1 MRRLFALALLVAPAL
16 AAAHPLGNFT
26 VNRYAAVHVTA
37 NTITVRYV
45 VDMAEIPTFLE
56 MRLMDA
62 DGDGTLAAAE
72 REGYLGRMA
81 RTLGERLVLTVD
93 GAPRPLAAGERTLE
107 TPPGAGGLPTLRL
120 DITYTAAMP
129 VARGTVELRDEN
141 FVDRAGWREMIAEA
155 ADGLALADSTVP
167 RTDRSQALRAYPLDQ
182 LQSPPQVKEARFTIT
197 AGAAGDR
204 TTAAPDGA
212 RAGSM
217 RFSDRL
223 TELVATDAPRSPQ
236 LILASLLV
244 AAALGAFHALTP
256 GHGKTVVG
264 AYLVGARGT
273 ARHALFLG
281 LVVTATHTLGV
292 YVLGLVTL
300 TASHYIVPERLFPWL
315 SALSGMIVLGIGAS
329 LMIARL
335 AAVGEHTHHHLDHDH
350 PHPHPHPDHDHGHS
364 HAVPEG
370 AIGWRS
376 LLALGVSG
384 GLLPC
389 PSALVVM
396 LGAIALGRIAFGLAL
411 IVAFSAGLAAVL
423 TGIGLALVYARGIF
437 ARLPLDGRFARYVPV
452 ASAAVISA
460 VGLAIVATA
469 LSQIGVS

>member
-1 MRRLFALALLVAPAL
+1 TSASADRAAVAPA
-16 AAAHPLGNFT
+16 
-26 VNRYAAVHVTA
+26 
-37 NTITVRYV
+37 
-45 VDMAEIPTFLE
+45 
-56 MRLMDA
+56 
-62 DGDGTLAAAE
+62 
-72 REGYLGRMA
+72 
-81 RTLGERLVLTVD
+81 
-93 GAPRPLAAGERTLE
+93 
-107 TPPGAGGLPTLRL
+107 
-120 DITYTAAMP
+120 
-129 VARGTVELRDEN
+129 
-141 FVDRAGWREMIAEA
+141 
-155 ADGLALADSTVP
+155 
-167 RTDRSQALRAYPLDQ
+167 
-182 LQSPPQVKEARFTIT
+182 
-197 AGAAGDR
+197 
-204 TTAAPDGA
+204 GA

-223 TELVATDAPRSPQ
+223 TELVATDAPRSPR
-236 LILASLLV
+236 LVLASLLV

-350 PHPHPHPDHDHGHS
+350 PHPHPDHDHGHS
-364 HAVPEG
+364 HSVPAG

-423 TGIGLALVYARGIF
+423 TGIGLALVYVRGIF

-452 ASAAVISA
+452 ASA
-460 VGLAIVATA
+460 
-469 LSQIGVS
+469 

>member
-1 MRRLFALALLVAPAL
+1 MRHVFALPLLLVPAL
-16 AAAHPLGNFT
+16 AVAHPLGNFT
-26 VNRYAAVHVTA
+26 VNRYAAVHVA
-37 NTITVRYV
+37 AGTITVRYV
-45 VDMAEIPTFLE
+45 VDMAEIPTFQE

-62 DGDGTLAAAE
+62 DGDGTLAPAE
-72 REGYLGRMA
+72 RDGYLGRMA
-81 RTLGERLVLTVD
+81 RTLGERLVLTQD

-120 DITYTAAMP
+120 DITYTAALT
-129 VARGTVELRDEN
+129 ATRGTVDLRDEN
-141 FVDRAGWREMIAEA
+141 FADRAGWREMIADA
-155 ADGLALADSTVP
+155 ADGLTLADSTVP
-167 RTDRSQALRAYPLDQ
+167 RTDRSQALRAYPLDL
-182 LQSPPQVKEARFTIT
+182 LQSPLQVKEARFTIT
-197 AGAAGDR
+197 PGAAGDR
-204 TTAAPDGA
+204 ATVAPDGA

-223 TELVATDAPRSPQ
+223 TELVATDAPRSPR
-236 LILASLLV
+236 LVLASLLV
-244 AAALGAFHALTP
+244 AAALGALHALSP

-264 AYLVGARGT
+264 AYLIGARGT

-315 SALSGMIVLGIGAS
+315 SALSGLIVLGIGAS
-329 LMIARL
+329 LVVARL
-335 AAVGEHTHHHLDHDH
+335 AAAGGHTHHHLDHDH
-350 PHPHPHPDHDHGHS
+350 DHGRDVGHDHGHS
-364 HAVPEG
+364 HVVPEE

-396 LGAIALGRIAFGLAL
+396 LGAIALGRIAFGLVL

-423 TGIGLALVYARGIF
+423 TGIGLALVYARGMF
-437 ARLPLDGRFARYVPV
+437 EHLPLDGRFARYVPV
-452 ASAAVISA
+452 ASAVVVSIA
-460 VGLAIVATA
+460 GLAIVAAA
-469 LSQIGVS
+469 LTQIGVS

>member
-1 MRRLFALALLVAPAL
+1 MRRLLALALLVTPAL
-16 AAAHPLGNFT
+16 GAAHPLGNFT
-26 VNRYAAVHVTA
+26 VNRYAAVHVA
-37 NTITVRYV
+37 ADAITIRYV
-45 VDMAEIPTFLE
+45 VDMAEIPTFQE
-56 MRLMDA
+56 MRLVDA
-62 DGDGTLAAAE
+62 NGDGTLADEE
-72 REGYLGRMA
+72 REAYLGRAA
-81 RTLGERLVLTVD
+81 RTLAESLVLTVD
-93 GAPRPLAAGERTLE
+93 GTRRPLTAGVQTLE
-107 TPPGAGGLPTLRL
+107 MPPGAGGLPTLRL
-120 DITYTAAMP
+120 DITYIAVLPA
-129 VARGTVELRDEN
+129 ARGTVELRDEN
-141 FVDRAGWREMIAEA
+141 FADRPGWQEMIADA
-155 ADGLALADSTVP
+155 SDGLALGDATVP
-167 RTDRSQALRAYPLDQ
+167 RTDRSQALRAYPIDQ
-182 LQSPPQVKEARFTIT
+182 LQSPPQVREARFTIQT
-197 AGAAGDR
+197 SAAADR
-204 TTAAPDGA
+204 AAVAPAGA

-223 TELVATDAPRSPQ
+223 TELVATDAPRSPR
-236 LILASLLV
+236 LVLASLLV

-350 PHPHPHPDHDHGHS
+350 PHPHPDHDHGHS

-437 ARLPLDGRFARYVPV
+437 ARLPLEGRFARYVPV

>member
-120 DITYTAAMP
+120 DITYTAALP

-141 FVDRAGWREMIAEA
+141 FVDRAGWREMIADA

-204 TTAAPDGA
+204 TTVAPDGA

-244 AAALGAFHALTP
+244 AAALGALHALSP

-264 AYLVGARGT
+264 AYLIGARGT
-273 ARHALFLG
+273 ARHALILG

-329 LMIARL
+329 LVVRRL
-335 AAVGEHTHHHLDHDH
+335 AAAGGHTHHHVDHDH
-350 PHPHPHPDHDHGHS
+350 PHHDHDHDHGHS
-364 HAVPEG
+364 YAVPGG
-370 AIGWRS
+370 AIAWRS

-396 LGAIALGRIAFGLAL
+396 LGAIALGRIAFGLVL

-437 ARLPLDGRFARYVPV
+437 EHLPLDGRFARYVPV
-452 ASAAVISA
+452 ASAVVISVA
-460 VGLAIVATA
+460 GLAIVAAA
-469 LSQIGVS
+469 LTQIGVS